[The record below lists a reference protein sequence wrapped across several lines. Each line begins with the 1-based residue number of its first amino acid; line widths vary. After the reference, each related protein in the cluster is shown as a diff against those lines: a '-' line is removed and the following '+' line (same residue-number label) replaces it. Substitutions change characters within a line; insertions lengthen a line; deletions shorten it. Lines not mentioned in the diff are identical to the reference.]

1 MVFNPVFKL
10 AIAALA
16 LITTC
21 TKNNR
26 LEFIILFD
34 FIYILILGHKYNDEM
49 ILWSE
54 IFPTT
59 FINILQML
67 LSINCTCY
75 DTSKET

>member
-10 AIAALA
+10 AIAALP

-26 LEFIILFD
+26 LEFIILFE
-34 FIYILILGHKYNDEM
+34 FIASHKYNDEM
-49 ILWSE
+49 VLWSE

-67 LSINCTCY
+67 LSINCTCNV
-75 DTSKET
+75 TRET